1 MKGKD
6 TQQKH
11 DAISFPNKT
20 EARKVF
26 IDNLEVECDLSM
38 VGADTKIKEF
48 KIPIE
53 ERLVLYTQYEKVPAT
68 MNKNESTLSTL
79 TLKKK

>member
-26 IDNLEVECDLSM
+26 IDNLEVECSM

-68 MNKNESTLSTL
+68 MNKDEYEVKFKYTNCN
-79 TLKKK
+79 

>member
-6 TQQKH
+6 TQQKN

-38 VGADTKIKEF
+38 VGADIKIKEF

-68 MNKNESTLSTL
+68 MNKDEYEVIFKYTNCN
-79 TLKKK
+79 